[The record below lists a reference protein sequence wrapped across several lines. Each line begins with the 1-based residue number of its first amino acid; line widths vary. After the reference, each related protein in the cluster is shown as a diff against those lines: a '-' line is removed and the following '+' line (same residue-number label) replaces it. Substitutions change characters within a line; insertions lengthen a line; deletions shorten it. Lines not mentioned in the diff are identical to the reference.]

1 MKSIKLLSTIA
12 IAASLFVQT
21 LSANNIENAYDMG
34 GTTLKIAASNE
45 NVIVNLGTVEKEEIT
60 IKIMNSDETTL
71 INETIK
77 NVKDFS
83 KKYNVKRLEDG
94 QYRLIVSKKTIRT
107 VQPFSI
113 KGGVV
118 SMSALEQKEK
128 FLPTLSYRND
138 KLDINVLL
146 GNYSNILVKIYDA
159 EGEIVKNEKHYV
171 VLQLN
176 QRYDVSQLPKG
187 SYTAEVKAGD
197 ETFMY
202 SFEK

>member
-1 MKSIKLLSTIA
+1 MKSIKLFSTIA

-34 GTTLKIAASNE
+34 GTSLKIAATTE

-60 IKIMNSDETTL
+60 IKIVNSDETAL
-71 INETIK
+71 ITETVK
-77 NVKDFS
+77 NVTDFS

-94 QYRLIVSKKTIRT
+94 QYRLIVTKKTIRT

-113 KGGVV
+113 RGGVV

-128 FLPTLSYRND
+128 FLPTVNFRND
-138 KLDINVLL
+138 KLDVNVLL
-146 GNYSNILVKIYDA
+146 GNYSNIMLKIYDE
-159 EGEIVKNEKHYV
+159 EGKLVKNEKHYV

-187 SYTAEVKAGD
+187 NYTAQVMAGD
-197 ETFMY
+197 ETFTY